1 MLLAT
6 LPARYARLIG
16 TDSARSV
23 APHHAALREDVAQA
37 VDVEAE
43 LAGLEPQARALFL
56 RQPRVSG
63 GDLRTVAE
71 KTFERLGMTKTALR
85 NGVLLFI
92 ATEEYRFVIL
102 GDKGINEKVPA
113 GFWDEIAAKL
123 TIRFK
128 NQEFTDGIVEAITAA
143 GGQLGHYFP
152 RAADD
157 VNELSDT
164 IDVEE

>member
-1 MLLAT
+1 MTQKEFLE
-6 LPARYARLIG
+6 RL
-16 TDSARSV
+16 D
-23 APHHAALREDVAQA
+23 
-37 VDVEAE
+37 
-43 LAGLEPQARALFL
+43 
-56 RQPRVSG
+56 QPRIIAAIQNAERETSGEIRIHVQPKAVG
-63 GDLRTVAE
+63 GDIRTVAE

-92 ATEEYRFVIL
+92 ATEEQRFVIL

-128 NQEFTDGIVEAITAA
+128 NEEFTDGIVEAITAA
-143 GGQLGHYFP
+143 GVQLGHYFP